1 MAEVSRLLLPRKCV
15 RSRNERREISRA
27 KPIDNDTYLCRAY
40 NEGVNCDFRFLR
52 LLTVTVGCLLLAAI
66 CCAADED
73 ERFLEG
79 LRQRRLFEL
88 AEIYCTERLAG
99 AQLPPAV
106 QGDLAVELIRTY
118 ALHAANS
125 PPDQREELWK
135 AARSAAADF
144 QRKSPQHP
152 RGILVRMQD
161 ALTLLSQGELA
172 RQELE
177 AGAGDPAESARK
189 ALRDATKLLADLDKE
204 IDREIPLR
212 RRGQLKPEELT
223 ADELTSLEH
232 NAIHQLARA
241 YRNQALLYDAK
252 SADQVAGLT
261 RASELLQK
269 PLAVLGP
276 EEPLAWQIRLDLA
289 LCLRLVDN
297 LEGAKEQVEQVDRD
311 GVDPARRLQARAE
324 AIRIELAGK
333 NLQQAQTLAKE
344 GGTQAGV
351 SADFDFALF
360 ELRLALWRAAFAAKD
375 EPAAKKHQELAIK
388 LAESLDDTHGP
399 YWGRRADQHLIRSQ
413 PGGAGTEILSRAAD
427 NLYRKKEFDQAVAA
441 YDAAA
446 TQARAG
452 GNADGAFEL
461 AYKAAL
467 VQEQRQKHADAA
479 RRFRALAVALPTHK
493 EAAEAHLRGVWNE
506 AKEAAR
512 DVEAEQAYVTMLAEQ
527 IATWPQSESAAQARL
542 WLGKWHA
549 GRKEWAPAVDA
560 FAGITRES
568 LHFPAAVASIAPCWQ
583 EHLRS
588 LAAAGKQTEAEAE
601 RAAAWFDAAIV
612 GTENKLPEKW
622 TATDRLSAIEMA
634 KILLDY
640 RPDKYREA
648 EGILQ
653 TALDH
658 AGDAPPVWKA
668 EAQSQL
674 VLAIA
679 GQSGRREDALTML
692 SQIGQASPE
701 QLLDLLAGLSAVISR
716 SRKEVRPQIAGIQ
729 LQAADLLWPKRAK
742 LTKNAALALARIR
755 AEALAATNKRA
766 EALGAFAV
774 LAKENPDSAAIQEGY
789 ADLLLSDDATV
800 KKSLDQWRR
809 ILSRAKPRDELWF
822 KAKYSVALAQF
833 KLGQKKEA
841 AAVLRYTL
849 ELPPGLANTVWQDK
863 YQTLLREC
871 ER

>member
-1 MAEVSRLLLPRKCV
+1 VAEVVRTNEQLAGDISTLAAYNKAV
-15 RSRNERREISRA
+15 RSVLS
-27 KPIDNDTYLCRAY
+27 Y
-40 NEGVNCDFRFLR
+40 FRPAV
-52 LLTVTVGCLLLAAI
+52 LLTAFVLLVGI
-66 CCAADED
+66 SCAADED

-88 AEIYCTERLAG
+88 AEKYCTERLAG
-99 AQLPPAV
+99 AQLPPVV

-135 AARSAAADF
+135 RARTAAAEF
-144 QRKSPQHP
+144 QRQNPQHS
-152 RGILVRMQD
+152 RGILIRMQD
-161 ALTLLSQGELA
+161 ALTLLAQGELA

-177 AGAGDPAESARK
+177 AGAADPAESARK
-189 ALRDATKLLADLDKE
+189 ALREAAKLLADLDKE
-204 IDREIPLR
+204 IAREIPLR

-223 ADELTSLEH
+223 ADELTSLQH

-241 YRNQALLYDAK
+241 SRNLALLYEAK
-252 SADQVAGLT
+252 SADQVAGLS
-261 RASELLQK
+261 RACELLQG
-269 PLAVLGP
+269 PLAVLDP
-276 EEPLAWQIRLDLA
+276 DEPLAWQIRLDLA
-289 LCLRLVDN
+289 LCQRLLGN

-311 GVDPARRLQARAE
+311 GVDPASRLRARAE
-324 AIRIELAGK
+324 AIRIELAAK
-333 NLQQAQTLAKE
+333 NLGRAQTLLHAGLK
-344 GGTQAGV
+344 GRTFAGV
-351 SADFDFALF
+351 TSADFDFAFF
-360 ELRLALWRAAFAAKD
+360 ETALALWRAASEAKD
-375 EPAAKKHQELAIK
+375 DPLAKKYQELALD
-388 LAESLDDTHGP
+388 LAKSLEDAHGP
-399 YWGRRADQHLIRSQ
+399 YWGRRADQLLIRSQ
-413 PGGAGTEILSRAAD
+413 PGAAAGTEILSRAAD
-427 NLYRKKEFDQAVAA
+427 NLYLKKEFDQAVAA
-441 YDAAA
+441 YDKAAD
-446 TQARAG
+446 QARAG
-452 GNADGAFEL
+452 GNAAGAFEL
-461 AYKAAL
+461 ASRAAL
-467 VQEQRQKHADAA
+467 VQEQRERHTEAA

-493 EAAEAHLRGVWNE
+493 DAAAAHLRGAWNE

-512 DVEAEQAYVTMLAEQ
+512 DAEAEQTYVAMLAEQ

-568 LHFPAAVASIAPCWQ
+568 LHFPAAVAAVAPAWQ
-583 EHLRS
+583 EYLRS
-588 LAAAGKQTEAEAE
+588 LAAAGKKTEDEAE

-612 GTENKLPEKW
+612 GTDNKLPEKW
-622 TATDRLSAIEMA
+622 TATDRLSALEMA

-658 AGDAPPVWKA
+658 AGDAPPAWKA

-679 GQSGRREDALTML
+679 GQSGRRDDALTML

-729 LQAADLLWPKRAK
+729 LQAADMLWPQRAK
-742 LTKNAALALARIR
+742 LTKNAALSLTRIR
-755 AEALAATNKRA
+755 AEALAATGKRA
-766 EALGAFAV
+766 EALAAFAA

-789 ADLLLSDDATV
+789 ADILLSGDAASV
-800 KKSLDQWRR
+800 KLSLDQWRR
-809 ILSRAKPRDELWF
+809 ILSRAKPRSELWF

-833 KLGQKKEA
+833 KLGEKKEA

-849 ELPPGLANTVWQDK
+849 ELPPGLAGTVWQEK

>member
-1 MAEVSRLLLPRKCV
+1 MVS
-15 RSRNERREISRA
+15 N
-27 KPIDNDTYLCRAY
+27 
-40 NEGVNCDFRFLR
+40 LR
-52 LLTVTVGCLLLAAI
+52 YVGRPVLWIGCFCLAAT

-88 AEIYCTERLAG
+88 AEKYCTDRLAG
-99 AQLPPAV
+99 AQLPPVA

-135 AARSAAADF
+135 VARSAAAEF
-144 QRKSPQHP
+144 QRTNPQHS
-152 RGILVRMQD
+152 RGILIRMQD
-161 ALTLLSQGELA
+161 ALTLLAQGELA

-177 AGAGDPAESARK
+177 AGAADPAEPAHK
-189 ALRDATKLLADLDKE
+189 ALREAAKLLTDLDKE
-204 IDREIPLR
+204 ITREIPLR
-212 RRGQLKPEELT
+212 RRGQLKPEELS
-223 ADELTSLEH
+223 ADELTSLQH
-232 NAIHQLARA
+232 NAIHQFARA
-241 YRNQALLYDAK
+241 SRNLALLYEAK
-252 SADQVAGLT
+252 SADRVAGLT
-261 RASELLQK
+261 QASDFLQK
-269 PLAVLGP
+269 PLAALDAD
-276 EEPLAWQIRLDLA
+276 EPLAWQIRLDLA
-289 LCLRLVDN
+289 LCQRLLGN

-311 GVDPARRLQARAE
+311 GVDPASRLRARAE

-333 NLQQAQTLAKE
+333 NLPQAQTMAKV
-344 GGTQAGV
+344 GRTLAGV
-351 SADFDFALF
+351 TSADFDFALF
-360 ELRLALWRAAFAAKD
+360 ETALALWRAASEAKD
-375 EPAAKKHQELAIK
+375 DLLAKKYQDLTFDLAK
-388 LAESLDDTHGP
+388 SLDDTHGS
-399 YWGRRADQHLIRSQ
+399 YWGRRADQLLIRSQ
-413 PGGAGTEILSRAAD
+413 PGGAGGRTEGLSRAAD
-427 NLYRKKEFDQAVAA
+427 NLYLKKEFDQAVAA
-441 YDAAA
+441 YDEAAK
-446 TQARAG
+446 QARDG
-452 GNADGAFEL
+452 GNATGAFEL
-461 AYKAAL
+461 AYKGAL
-467 VQEQRQKHADAA
+467 VQEQRQKHAESA
-479 RRFRALAVALPTHK
+479 RRFRALAVVLPMHN
-493 EAAEAHLRGVWNE
+493 EAAAAHLRGAWNE

-512 DVEAEQAYVTMLAEQ
+512 DAEAEQAYVAMLAEQ

-542 WLGKWHA
+542 WLGKWHT

-568 LHFPAAVASIAPCWQ
+568 LHFAAAVASVAPAWQ

-588 LAAAGKQTEAEAE
+588 LAAAGKKTEDEAE

-622 TATDRLSAIEMA
+622 TPTDRLSALEMA

-658 AGDAPPVWKA
+658 AGDAPPAWKS

-679 GQSGRREDALTML
+679 GQSGRRDDALTML

-701 QLLDLLAGLSAVISR
+701 QLLDLLSGLSAVISR
-716 SRKEVRPQIAGIQ
+716 SRKDVRPQIAGIQ
-729 LQAADLLWPKRAK
+729 LQAADMLWPQRSK

-766 EALGAFAV
+766 EALAAFTA
-774 LAKENPDSAAIQEGY
+774 LAKENPDNAAIQEGY
-789 ADLLLSDDATV
+789 ADLLFSDDATV
-800 KKSLDQWRR
+800 KQSLDQWRR
-809 ILSRAKPRDELWF
+809 ILSRAKPRSELWF
-822 KAKYSVALAQF
+822 KAKYSIAFAQY
-833 KLGQKKEA
+833 KLGERKEA

-849 ELPPGLANTVWQDK
+849 ELPPGLAGTVWQDK